1 VRTIRKNDDPVEL
14 AAVTNRA
21 KDLQLAAVEGMGR
34 VGDADLGRTFMILIS
49 TL

>member
-1 VRTIRKNDDPVEL
+1 VRTVRKNDDPVEL
-14 AAVTNRA
+14 TAIADRSE
-21 KDLQLAAVEGMGR
+21 DLQLATEEGMGR